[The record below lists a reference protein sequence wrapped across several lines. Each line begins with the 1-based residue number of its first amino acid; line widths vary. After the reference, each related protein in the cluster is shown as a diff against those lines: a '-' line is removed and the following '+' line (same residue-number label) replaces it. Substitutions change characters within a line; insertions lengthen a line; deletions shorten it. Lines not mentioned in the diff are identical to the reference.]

1 MDVLFEGRLNPDLH
15 LKTVLQRV
23 LENKPPGNLLI
34 RISSPNPASTGR
46 LLVRDGR
53 FITAALL
60 DENDESGYPALRQLL
75 AVGTGNFA
83 GLRPEPGEKI
93 DLVPNLNF
101 ELHKVIPLM
110 PALPESPVGLFD
122 EKSLLDKVFSTGSF
136 EKLEQMRPTEPA
148 RPRDMEP
155 MLPPAKPLGPL
166 PSMQMPNSPQFQ
178 MPNSPQVQMP
188 GTPQMQMPGTP
199 QVQMPGTPQMPMP
212 NNSPQ
217 VQMPGTRQGQIPSQM
232 SQTVT
237 PQKPVAAFTPP
248 QTPQPQMP
256 PPPTQVPSPQA
267 PPMPAWQTART
278 QPVPSLDIPDE
289 EFETLEREKEQAQR
303 DTKRPA
309 HMPVT
314 YEGLDDLQVRGRQNA
329 GAYCAVCRQREE
341 FCRFT
346 DHCYC
351 SGHVLALSAGRSDL
365 VLEAAQCL
373 SAD

>member
-1 MDVLFEGRLNPDLH
+1 
-15 LKTVLQRV
+15 
-23 LENKPPGNLLI
+23 
-34 RISSPNPASTGR
+34 
-46 LLVRDGR
+46 
-53 FITAALL
+53 L
-60 DENDESGYPALRQLL
+60 DENDETGYPALRQLL

-166 PSMQMPNSPQFQ
+166 PPMQMPNSPQFQ
-178 MPNSPQVQMP
+178 MPTSPQVQMP
-188 GTPQMQMPGTP
+188 GTPQMQMPGAP
-199 QVQMPGTPQMPMP
+199 QVQMPGTPQMQMP

-217 VQMPGTRQGQIPSQM
+217 VQMPGTPQGQMPQM
-232 SQTVT
+232 PGTVT
-237 PQKPVAAFTPP
+237 PQKPIPAFVPT
-248 QTPQPQMP
+248 QTPQSLTPPPMQMP
-256 PPPTQVPSPQA
+256 SAQA
-267 PPMPAWQTART
+267 PPVPAWQTART
-278 QPVPSLDIPDE
+278 QPVQSLDIPDE

-309 HMPVT
+309 SMPVT
-314 YEGLDDLQVRGRQNA
+314 YEGLDDLQVRPGPKVPSANAQYAGKGQNSA
-329 GAYCAVCRQREE
+329 ASPIIVIALVTFLLLAQVGAIMFWKPLNAYLLTKNIHLPGVSAPATHPVVSAPV
-341 FCRFT
+341 T
-346 DHCYC
+346 H
-351 SGHVLALSAGRSDL
+351 SPLARRTTGNSPHRH
-365 VLEAAQCL
+365 
-373 SAD
+373 